1 MDPILFATRDE
12 FRGWLDQLGGG
23 DADGGA
29 PAAATPQGDYETV
42 LDMDA
47 LDAWIERLAAAELF
61 ALDTETTSLEA
72 VDAELVGLSFAVE
85 PGSAAYVPVA
95 HRYAGAP
102 EQLERDAVLAR
113 LRPLLEDEALP
124 KVGQNLKYDLTVLAG
139 HGVDLRGV
147 RHDTMLESYVLDAT
161 ATRHDMDS
169 LARRYL
175 GIEPVPYAQVAGS
188 GRSQITFDQDA
199 IEQATPYAAE
209 DADITLRLHRAL
221 WPKLAALPGQRD
233 VYETIDMPLVPVL
246 ARMERAGVAIDADA
260 LAAQSR
266 ALAERLGDL
275 EQRACAAAGGP
286 FNLNSPKQLQEILFE
301 RLGLPSVRK
310 TPGGQPS
317 TAEDVLETLAAD
329 YELPAL
335 ILEYRGLAKLKS
347 TYADALPARINGRTG
362 RVHTSYQQ
370 AVASTG
376 RLSSSE
382 PNLQNIP
389 IRTEEGRRI
398 REAFVAPPG
407 RLLLAADYSQIEL
420 RIMAHLSGDAGLLA
434 AFAEDRDIHR
444 ATAAEVFGTSPERV
458 SDEQRR
464 AAKAINFGLIYGM
477 SAYGL
482 ARQLGIARGDAQAY
496 VDRYFERYPGVRAY
510 MDDTRRRAREQGYVE
525 TVFGRRLYV
534 PEIDAR
540 SAQRRQYA
548 ERTAINAP
556 MQGTAADIIK
566 RAMITVDAWLQGE
579 GGDTLLIM
587 QVHDELILEVA
598 DGAAEATRERVAG
611 LMAAAA
617 ELAVPLRVETGS
629 GRNWA
634 EAH

>member
-1 MDPILFATRDE
+1 
-12 FRGWLDQLGGG
+12 
-23 DADGGA
+23 
-29 PAAATPQGDYETV
+29 
-42 LDMDA
+42 
-47 LDAWIERLAAAELF
+47 
-61 ALDTETTSLEA
+61 

-188 GRSQITFDQDA
+188 GRSQITFDQVA

-617 ELAVPLRVETGS
+617 ELAVPLRVETGT